1 MPPRVGNKAVDGGE
15 EGICHSFIGSA
26 SAITTITPTV
36 TPLPAAHAGHRGGGE
51 GFDAVGGGRKPH
63 DHRPPLLLLIAT
75 AILLT
80 PTTDGETLEAAVE
93 GEEVVPTAGGEEVV
107 SYASYLVTM
116 EVEAAFSPPP
126 HATLYHVSNLRRERV
141 VGWA

>member
-1 MPPRVGNKAVDGGE
+1 
-15 EGICHSFIGSA
+15 
-26 SAITTITPTV
+26 
-36 TPLPAAHAGHRGGGE
+36 
-51 GFDAVGGGRKPH
+51 
-63 DHRPPLLLLIAT
+63 
-75 AILLT
+75 
-80 PTTDGETLEAAVE
+80 
-93 GEEVVPTAGGEEVV
+93 VPTAGGEEVV